1 MDSYLIAMVT
11 LAAIYAI
18 MAISLNLS
26 WGLAGMVNLG
36 LAGFVSIGAY
46 SSGLLTV
53 TYGWPVLPAILAAL
67 AFGLASGAVLT
78 LLTLRLR
85 DDYLAIVTLG
95 FAEVVRLVITNELWL
110 THGSDGVSGIPGI
123 IARERGYGFEWSALV
138 ISLAAVATVYWL
150 ANRVKNSPYG
160 RVLRAIRDD
169 PEGAAVAGK
178 NVTLIKVKTFALST
192 MVAAIAGAFY
202 AHYTSF
208 ISPEIFQPLLTMYVF
223 LALTMGGTGNN
234 LGAITGA
241 FMLIFVL
248 EGSRFIAPL
257 IPELSAVQHS
267 AIREMIVAVLFIVV
281 LLWRPAG
288 LIPEKRVKGRL

>member
-11 LAAIYAI
+11 LAALYAVI
-18 MAISLNLS
+18 ALSLNLS
-26 WGLAGMVNLG
+26 WGLGGMVNLG

-46 SSGLLTV
+46 ASGLLTV
-53 TYGWPVLPAILAAL
+53 TFGWPVLPAILAAL
-67 AFGLASGAVLT
+67 VFGLASGALLT
-78 LLTLRLR
+78 VLTLRLR

-95 FAEVVRLVITNELWL
+95 FAEVVRLIITNELWL

-123 IARERGYGFEWSALV
+123 VARERGYAFEWSALV
-138 ISLAAVATVYWL
+138 ISLLAVAVVYWL
-150 ANRVKNSPYG
+150 ADRVRNSPYG

-178 NVTLIKVKTFALST
+178 NVTAVKVKTFALST
-192 MVAAIAGAFY
+192 MIAALAGAFY

-234 LGAITGA
+234 LGAIVGA

-248 EGSRFIAPL
+248 EASRFVAPL
-257 IPELSAVQHS
+257 LPELSAVQHA
-267 AIREMIVAVLFIVV
+267 AIREMIVTVLFIVV

-288 LIPEKRVKGRL
+288 LIPEKRAR